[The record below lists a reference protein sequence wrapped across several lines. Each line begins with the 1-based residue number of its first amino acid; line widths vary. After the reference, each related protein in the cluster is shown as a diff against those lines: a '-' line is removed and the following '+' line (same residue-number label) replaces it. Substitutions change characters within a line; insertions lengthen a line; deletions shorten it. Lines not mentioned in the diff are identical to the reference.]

1 MVVRRNNLTWETVNQ
16 MDIIEILLIALGLA
30 MDCFAV
36 SITSGIAIKHQR
48 INNALK
54 IGTFFGLFQAF
65 MPVVGWFLGLGF
77 IGFISGIDHWIAFGL
92 LGLIGCKMIYEST
105 KLEESERKMSS
116 LSTYVLIVLSVATSI
131 DALAIGL
138 SFAFLGVLI
147 AVPIVV
153 IGIVS
158 FLLSFFGFL
167 VGKRFRHLFEK
178 RIEVVGGVILIGIG
192 IKILVEHLG

>member
-1 MVVRRNNLTWETVNQ
+1 
-16 MDIIEILLIALGLA
+16 

-36 SITSGIAIKHQR
+36 SITSGIAAKHQR

-54 IGTFFGLFQAF
+54 IGMFFGLFQAF

-77 IGFISGIDHWIAFGL
+77 IDFISGVDHWMAFGL
-92 LGLIGCKMIYEST
+92 LSLIGCKMVYEST
-105 KLEESERKMSS
+105 KLEERERKTSS
-116 LSTYVLIVLSVATSI
+116 FSTHVLLILAVATSI

-138 SFAFLGVLI
+138 SFALLGVFI
-147 AVPIVV
+147 AVPIIV

-178 RIEVVGGVILIGIG
+178 RIEVVGGIILIGIG
-192 IKILVEHLG
+192 MKILVEHLV

>member
-1 MVVRRNNLTWETVNQ
+1 
-16 MDIIEILLIALGLA
+16 MDIIEILLISLGLA

-36 SITSGIAIKHQR
+36 SITGGITAKNQR
-48 INNALK
+48 VSNALK
-54 IGTFFGLFQAF
+54 IGVFFGLFQAL
-65 MPVVGWFLGLGF
+65 MPVLGWFLGLGF
-77 IGFISGIDHWIAFGL
+77 IGFISGVDHWIAFGL

-105 KLEESERKMSS
+105 KLEESERKTSS
-116 LSTYVLIVLSVATSI
+116 LSTHVLLMLSVATSV
-131 DALAIGL
+131 DAFAIGL
-138 SFAFLGVLI
+138 SFAFLGIFI
-147 AVPIVV
+147 AVPIIV

>member
-1 MVVRRNNLTWETVNQ
+1 MN
-16 MDIIEILLIALGLA
+16 IIEILLISLGLA

-36 SITSGIAIKHQR
+36 SITSGITAKHQR

-54 IGTFFGLFQAF
+54 IGMFFGSFQAL
-65 MPVVGWFLGLGF
+65 MPVVGWFLGLSF
-77 IGFISGIDHWIAFGL
+77 LGFISGVDHWIAFGL

-105 KLEESERKMSS
+105 KFESTERKTSS
-116 LSTYVLIVLSVATSI
+116 LGIRVLLVLSVATSI

-138 SFAFLGVLI
+138 SFALLGVFI
-147 AVPIVV
+147 AVPIII
-153 IGIVS
+153 IGLVS

-192 IKILVEHLG
+192 IKILVEHLF